1 MKLQNTSLQQH
12 VQEKIDGYRRVHDRL
27 GLDYTLIRQNE
38 FTVGGNPGW
47 NTEFTLTD
55 TYDFEI
61 YTISNGKLY
70 TLRYEDDTLKV
81 PETLP

>member
-12 VQEKIDGYRRVHDRL
+12 VQEKLDGYRRVDDRL
-27 GLDYTLIRQNE
+27 GLDYTLIRQN
-38 FTVGGNPGW
+38 
-47 NTEFTLTD
+47 EFTLTD

-70 TLRYEDDTLKV
+70 TLRYEDDALKV